1 MLRYRRALGQEAFMF
16 TSIVV
21 PVDLSEIEISKLAL
35 ERASTLASVSNA
47 SLHLVYVRSILPI
60 TFMEYVPPSFDEEQ
74 QADCEKRMKELV
86 ASLTIADK
94 SKVTSAVRMGSVYN
108 EVLAEAEEKKAD
120 LIVVGSHRPAMATY
134 LLGSNATTIVRHAPC
149 SVLVV
154 RPLS

>member
-1 MLRYRRALGQEAFMF
+1 MF

-21 PVDLSEIEISKLAL
+21 PVDLSEIEVSQTAL
-35 ERASTLASVSNA
+35 ERAVALASMTNA

-74 QADCEKRMKELV
+74 QADCEKRMAEL
-86 ASLTIADK
+86 AEKLPLTDK
-94 SKVTSAVRMGSVYN
+94 SKLTSAVRMGSIYN
-108 EVLAEAEEKKAD
+108 EILAEAELRKAD
-120 LIVVGSHRPAMATY
+120 LIVIGSHRPAMATY

-154 RPLS
+154 RTAKQ